1 MALPVTT
8 SGALLPLDA
17 PLPQPRRYT
26 LLDAAQIVTP
36 ADERW
41 LAGAWI
47 NGYPAGRPQTHDPC
61 STGTYRLKNADAGAA
76 RPMVGSFTVVVGG
89 SCTAKSVGINSAWYT
104 DRLVLAFQA
113 VESEGV
119 ERMLVNGDHHGGA
132 LGAYIGDANMD
143 APVGNT
149 AQTRREGL
157 AILEEE
163 IALVGNGI
171 IHATP
176 ALAALWAGDYLIA
189 ADRNQQMRTLGN
201 GTLVAVGAGYI
212 DARPDAYA
220 GLGASEA
227 WAFATGFIQVRR
239 DEITILPG
247 LYSQALDRE
256 VNELTFYAERDYLL
270 SWVGRQ
276 DPSDSEHIQVGILID
291 RTS

>member
-1 MALPVTT
+1 MAFPITAP
-8 SGALLPLDA
+8 GALLPLDA

-47 NGYPAGRPQTHDPC
+47 NGYPSGRPQTHDPC
-61 STGTYRLKNADAGAA
+61 STGTFRLKDADSGTA

-89 SCTAKSVGINSAWYT
+89 SCTAKSVGVDQTWYT
-104 DRLVLAFQA
+104 DRLSLAFQA
-113 VESEGV
+113 VEATGV
-119 ERMLVNGDHHGGA
+119 ERVFVTGDHHST
-132 LGAYIGDANMD
+132 LGAYVGDANMD

-149 AQTRREGL
+149 PQTRREGM
-157 AILEEE
+157 AILENA
-163 IALVGNGI
+163 IAAVGNGI

-176 ALAALWAGDYLIA
+176 ALAELWRGDYLLDA
-189 ADRNQQMRTLGN
+189 GRDGQLRTGI

-212 DARPDAYA
+212 GARPDAYA
-220 GLGASEA
+220 GLTATQE
-227 WAFATGFIQVRR
+227 WAFATGFVQIRR

-247 LYSQALDRE
+247 QYSQALDRST
-256 VNELTFYAERDYLL
+256 NEITFYAERDYLL

-276 DPSDSEHIQVGILID
+276 DTSDDQHIQAGVKIG